1 MYELTQFVEAQHTL
15 QETLTVTLSHFSTDV
30 HVIVRAACDDIVDQF
45 LRQNKIVADHK
56 MTFMERASLRSEC
69 RKLTRFL
76 RLTDFIVV
84 DTLQDLALDSVIDAW
99 SSWGP
104 RSSPSARSAAC
115 GRRRRTRLRRDQHRR
130 RGRGRGQGPAS
141 PLFTVVSSFSDD
153 GQLSVQPTLQTVQEA
168 LADVIAQSLK
178 VIGIPERVFT
188 HEELAAYVMAES
200 DDAEELAREETPVQ
214 DLVCADEAFRKTSE
228 AIYTH
233 LHAAFADVEEYVQR
247 FAPYKDTFFENH
259 AYTDNIREIYKDVDL
274 KVYRAEIEKYRDQ
287 VTDFENDI
295 PYSAD
300 IGVIH
305 VDPDDLKMRLV
316 PSPVQCLYA
325 LQVAAAELMD
335 AGFKT
340 LLDELQTVLPVVTG
354 NPVTVEAF
362 VTKKKA
368 VQDSLAAFDGY
379 KARQSK
385 LIAMSADG
393 GAGLAG
399 ARGAE
404 GELRHG

>member
-1 MYELTQFVEAQHTL
+1 MA
-15 QETLTVTLSHFSTDV
+15 
-30 HVIVRAACDDIVDQF
+30 
-45 LRQNKIVADHK
+45 
-56 MTFMERASLRSEC
+56 
-69 RKLTRFL
+69 
-76 RLTDFIVV
+76 
-84 DTLQDLALDSVIDAW
+84 
-99 SSWGP
+99 P
-104 RSSPSARSAAC
+104 
-115 GRRRRTRLRRDQHRR
+115 
-130 RGRGRGQGPAS
+130 RGRGIAALHGRLELQRRWPAERAADAANRPEARGR
-141 PLFTVVSSFSDD
+141 DR
-153 GQLSVQPTLQTVQEA
+153 E
-168 LADVIAQSLK
+168 SLK

-233 LHAAFADVEEYVQR
+233 LHAAFGDVEEYVQR
-247 FAPYKDTFFENH
+247 FAPYKETFFENH

-305 VDPDDLKMRLV
+305 VDSEDLKMRLM
-316 PSPVQCLYA
+316 PSPVQCLHA
-325 LQVAAAELMD
+325 LKSLLPELMD

-354 NPVTVEAF
+354 NR
-362 VTKKKA
+362 
-368 VQDSLAAFDGY
+368 S
-379 KARQSK
+379 RSRR
-385 LIAMSADG
+385 S
-393 GAGLAG
+393 
-399 ARGAE
+399 
-404 GELRHG
+404 